1 MVTYEQ
7 VKLLESKVIKA
18 VDCIRQLTEENSL
31 LKGKLS
37 GYEKRIDELE
47 ALITHFKE
55 DQGRIEK
62 GIISALERLDQFE
75 DAIDSAL
82 NVNKSPVKTGQ
93 KPLPQS
99 NKIVN
104 DKTEKPSAEKPAISG
119 KTIMPN
125 LEAER
130 AIEPEL
136 DSAIDDEEP
145 QIKPGELDIF

>member
-37 GYEKRIDELE
+37 GYEKRINELE
-47 ALITHFKE
+47 TLIIHFKE

-62 GIISALERLDQFE
+62 GIISTLERLDQFE

-82 NVNKSPVKTGQ
+82 GGNKNPAKTVQ
-93 KPLPQS
+93 KPQPTA
-99 NKIVN
+99 NKPVPEKENKPVN
-104 DKTEKPSAEKPAISG
+104 DRE
-119 KTIMPN
+119 TIMPV
-125 LEAER
+125 LEAEK
-130 AIEPEL
+130 AIEPDL
-136 DSAIDDEEP
+136 DGDINNEEP
-145 QIKPGELDIF
+145 QVKSGELDIF